1 MVELI
6 TEQQFDSFLEINEK
20 LLVVDVFAE
29 WCGPCKKLSVVLD
42 SLNTELKE
50 KVKFVKIDADNNPG
64 FMEKFSIQALPTV
77 IVFKDGKEIDKVVG
91 FSPDKLKSI
100 IQKAL

>member
-6 TEQQFDSFLEINEK
+6 TEQQFDSFLKINEK